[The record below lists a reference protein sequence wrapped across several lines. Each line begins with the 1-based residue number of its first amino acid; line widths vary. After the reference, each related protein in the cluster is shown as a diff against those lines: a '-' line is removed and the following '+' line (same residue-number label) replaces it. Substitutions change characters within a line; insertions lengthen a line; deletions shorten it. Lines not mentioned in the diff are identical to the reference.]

1 MSKSPA
7 ELFANAERDPEK
19 LKAVYEQLGQL
30 PATEAVA
37 QPPPKARNAADRWA
51 DAKEVVQP
59 LMRMFLLKCSELAL
73 GPEDIV
79 FAAEL
84 FALNVLNAVD
94 YPGTPAAKAAAIK
107 AADDYFAASLP
118 KVPVQPPLGR

>member
-1 MSKSPA
+1 MSKTPS
-7 ELFANAERDPEK
+7 ELFARAERDPER
-19 LKAVYEQLGQL
+19 LKEVYEQLGQL
-30 PATEAVA
+30 PATEEAA
-37 QPPPKARNAADRWA
+37 APRPRARSTADPWA

-59 LMRMFLLKCSELAL
+59 LMRMFLLKCSELSL
-73 GPEDIV
+73 SPDDIV

-94 YPGTPAAKAAAIK
+94 YPGTPAAKAAAIR
-107 AADDYFAASLP
+107 AADDYYAASLP